1 MLSWGNMNM
10 FDYQHRYTEAETLD
24 PEAETLDPEAETL
37 DPEAETLDPSSFRT
51 DPSVCLSLHQSIS
64 TIRPSI

>member
-10 FDYQHRYTEAETLD
+10 FDYQHRYTDAETLDSEAETLD
-24 PEAETLDPEAETL
+24 PEAETLN
-37 DPEAETLDPSSFRT
+37 PSSYRT
-51 DPSVCLSLHQSIS
+51 DPSVCLSLYQSIS